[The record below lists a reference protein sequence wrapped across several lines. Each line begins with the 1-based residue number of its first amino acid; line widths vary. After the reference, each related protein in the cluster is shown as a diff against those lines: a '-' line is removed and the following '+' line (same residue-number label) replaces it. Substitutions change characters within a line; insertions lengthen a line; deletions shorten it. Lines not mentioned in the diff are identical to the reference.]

1 MTRFYIEWSRDT
13 IRTEELR
20 HHLDGMEPSMREI
33 KGWLSLIEGLIKRCF
48 WETRQLPSFSL
59 NQIYHPCVALFCSET
74 SFVWISYFFVWIR
87 VVWVVGN
94 RWFKIKRIFHNAMD
108 ESKIL
113 FHKIIFR
120 ANIIYVEWEIILINW
135 KKLIDNK
142 KVKKVH
148 FGMIYFLISIN
159 FL

>member
-33 KGWLSLIEGLIKRCF
+33 KGCLSLIEGLIKRCF

-74 SFVWISYFFVWIR
+74 SLFGLVIFLFEFELFELLAIVDLRLKESFIT
-87 VVWVVGN
+87 
-94 RWFKIKRIFHNAMD
+94 RWM
-108 ESKIL
+108 
-113 FHKIIFR
+113 
-120 ANIIYVEWEIILINW
+120 
-135 KKLIDNK
+135 
-142 KVKKVH
+142 KVK
-148 FGMIYFLISIN
+148 FYFIKL
-159 FL
+159 FLGQYNIRRMRNYSD